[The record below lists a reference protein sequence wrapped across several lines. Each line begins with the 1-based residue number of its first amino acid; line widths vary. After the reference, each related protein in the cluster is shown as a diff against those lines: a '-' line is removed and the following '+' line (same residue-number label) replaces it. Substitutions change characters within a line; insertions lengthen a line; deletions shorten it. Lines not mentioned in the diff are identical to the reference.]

1 MKEFLLHINGIE
13 TPVTVAD
20 DQVLSP
26 VEISGDKSDF
36 RIDYGNGLT
45 KVGGVVR
52 VSATPVTD
60 GVIEGVHN
68 IVTPFTKLLNY
79 TAVAMNVQ
87 EAAASVNGENV
98 FVADTDTGFKI
109 YATAKAATA
118 KTIQV
123 RWSAEGIMEDSL

>member
-1 MKEFLLHINGIE
+1 MKQQLIEINGVE
-13 TPVTVAD
+13 TPVGIPD

-26 VEISGDKSDF
+26 VETSGDKSNF

-68 IVTPFTKLLNY
+68 IVTPFAKLLNY
-79 TAVAMNVQ
+79 TAVAMNVP
-87 EAAASVNGENV
+87 EPASVVSGENV
-98 FVADTDTGFKI
+98 FVADTDTGFRI
-109 YATAKAATA
+109 YATAKAAAA

-123 RWSAEGIMEDSL
+123 RWSAEGIMGDSL